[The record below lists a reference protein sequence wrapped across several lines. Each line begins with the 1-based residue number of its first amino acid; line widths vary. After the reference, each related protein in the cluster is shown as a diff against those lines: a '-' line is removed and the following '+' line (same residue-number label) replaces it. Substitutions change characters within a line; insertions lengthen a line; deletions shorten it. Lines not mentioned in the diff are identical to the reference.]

1 MYGLRTY
8 RKTHIQYT
16 RIDLWKASEPANQN
30 SYVLPQLSPF
40 EVGVGRTVNDRL
52 RGTVR
57 SKRKEHGG
65 DETGEGK
72 TKTSRAWSGGR
83 YREKKEKKRKTPEL
97 KKQKQQG

>member
-72 TKTSRAWSGGR
+72 TKTSRAWRGGR
-83 YREKKEKKRKTPEL
+83 YREKKEKKGKH
-97 KKQKQQG
+97 QS